1 MRARP
6 VRAVAAAV
14 FAATV
19 VLLGGCATEQQAP
32 TLTGAQE
39 SLPPPVLAEA
49 GHGGAPVRLTLGGDS
64 AQILAVETDQD
75 GVLLP
80 PKEIDQLGW
89 WAGSAE
95 PGSGTGTVVVTGHV
109 DDIDLGT
116 GFAAHFTSLK
126 PGDTVTLTSNDQSAH
141 RYRVTRAGAVAKEGG
156 LPVDELNR
164 LDGPETLALVTCG
177 GPFVGPP
184 LGYRDNIVV
193 FAAPD

>member
-1 MRARP
+1 MRARSA
-6 VRAVAAAV
+6 RAVAAAL

-32 TLTGAQE
+32 SQTGAQE
-39 SLPPPVLAEA
+39 SIPPPVFAEA
-49 GHGGAPVRLTLGGDS
+49 GQASAPVQLTLGADS
-64 AQILAVETDQD
+64 AQIRAVETDQD

-95 PGSGTGTVVVTGHV
+95 PGAGAGTVVVTGHV
-109 DDIDLGT
+109 DDVDRGT

-126 PGDTVTLTSNDQSAH
+126 PGDTVTVTTKDQSSH
-141 RYRVTRAGAVAKEGG
+141 RYAVTQAGAVAKEGG
-156 LPVDELNR
+156 LPVGELNR

-177 GPFVGPP
+177 GPFIGPP

-193 FAAPD
+193 FASPE